1 VHEAVSQWPS
11 FAEQAQV
18 NGERI
23 QAVKT
28 VLNGLAVT

>member
-1 VHEAVSQWPS
+1 
-11 FAEQAQV
+11 V